1 MNEYESFLSGYNNK
15 VLRSDRVHPNRHH
28 VDAFGSR
35 CDGGVK
41 KRFNSVSEKKG
52 GQNLPN
58 FLWACSMIRISRAL
72 TILIFDLGNLIGVAM
87 VDLWDGQKK
96 LWDNETRCKV
106 LREMRE
112 EILLIIFF

>member
-1 MNEYESFLSGYNNK
+1 MNLFYVRYNNK
-15 VLRSDRVHPNRHH
+15 VLRSDLLHPKRHRVDMFGNRHE
-28 VDAFGSR
+28 
-35 CDGGVK
+35 GGVK

-72 TILIFDLGNLIGVAM
+72 TILIFDLGTRIGVAM
-87 VDLWDGQKK
+87 VDLWDGQKQ

>member
-1 MNEYESFLSGYNNK
+1 M
-15 VLRSDRVHPNRHH
+15 HPNRHH

-58 FLWACSMIRISRAL
+58 FLWACSMVSISRPL
-72 TILIFDLGNLIGVAM
+72 SILIFDLGNLPRVAVSDM
-87 VDLWDGQKK
+87 GDGQKQ
-96 LWDNETRCKV
+96 LWDNEAHCKV

-112 EILLIIFF
+112 EILLIIFSEH

>member
-1 MNEYESFLSGYNNK
+1 
-15 VLRSDRVHPNRHH
+15 
-28 VDAFGSR
+28 
-35 CDGGVK
+35 
-41 KRFNSVSEKKG
+41 
-52 GQNLPN
+52 
-58 FLWACSMIRISRAL
+58 MIRISRAL

-112 EILLIIFF
+112 EILLIIFFEQCSSGFKNYDLMLCITARSYRSRYPQNVPYYDTYQVSHQIGSINPKNPKYAPVCQSGQF

>member
-1 MNEYESFLSGYNNK
+1 
-15 VLRSDRVHPNRHH
+15 
-28 VDAFGSR
+28 
-35 CDGGVK
+35 
-41 KRFNSVSEKKG
+41 
-52 GQNLPN
+52 
-58 FLWACSMIRISRAL
+58 MIRISRAL
-72 TILIFDLGNLIGVAM
+72 TILIFDRGNLIGVAM